1 MDDQTH
7 ADDIALIRRLTRKM
21 LETIEASLD
30 APQDDAKP
38 STGRA
43 SPVSAIVSL
52 SRLLLKLGET
62 ERKLRE
68 NKETHE
74 TPKDIAPADQQLS
87 EKDIALVNMYL
98 ERQKSYPDAGPIW
111 PMSTFH
117 EAGDGP
123 S

>member
-30 APQDDAKP
+30 VPQDDAKP

-62 ERKLRE
+62 ERKLRDH
-68 NKETHE
+68 KETHE
-74 TPKDIAPADQQLS
+74 SPKGTASAELS
-87 EKDIALVNMYL
+87 LNERDIALLEMYL
-98 ERQKSYPDAGPIW
+98 EKQKAEQAA
-111 PMSTFH
+111 H
-117 EAGDGP
+117 EPGYFRV
-123 S
+123 